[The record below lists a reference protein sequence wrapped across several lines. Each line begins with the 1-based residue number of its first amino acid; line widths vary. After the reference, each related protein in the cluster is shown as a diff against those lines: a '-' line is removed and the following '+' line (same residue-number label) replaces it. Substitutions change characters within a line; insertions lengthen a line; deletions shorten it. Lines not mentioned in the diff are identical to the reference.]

1 MLPTVSVIIP
11 NYNHARYLDQRIDSV
26 LNQTY
31 INFEVIILDDCS
43 TDNSWEVIEKFRSH
57 PQVSQIVFNET
68 NTGSPF
74 LQWQKGIA
82 LAKGEWI
89 WIAESD
95 DSADKRFLE
104 KFFSALSGKKNI
116 GLIYCDSNILDEH
129 GVRGNFA
136 EIKNKKFNTDRWSH
150 NYRNSGLDEIENF
163 LLPEGTINNTSA
175 VLFNKKVL
183 EQVNPFD
190 LNLRF
195 IGDKYAFVKVLS
207 KSDVLYVGEGLNFY
221 RDPFNTKHADRFV
234 FYFYEQF
241 LVFDWVYKNVKIHDR
256 KKFFDGFYS
265 NTRNSLFREW
275 NTVKLSIFKKLF
287 FLNPF
292 LLLKTILHNFLAP
305 FVGRIKA
312 TTISK

>member
-1 MLPTVSVIIP
+1 MLPKVSVIIP
-11 NYNHARYLDQRIDSV
+11 NYNHATYLGQRIDSV

-31 INFEVIILDDCS
+31 TNFEVIILDDCS
-43 TDNSWEVIEKFRSH
+43 TDSSRDVIERFRNDSH
-57 PQVSQIVFNET
+57 ISHIVFNET

-95 DSADKRFLE
+95 DSADKHFLE
-104 KFFSALSGKKNI
+104 KFVNALHGEQNI
-116 GLIYCDSNILDEH
+116 GLIYCDSNIVDDN

-136 EIKNKKFNTDRWSH
+136 DIKNKKFNTDRWSR

-183 EQVNPFD
+183 MDTNPFD
-190 LNLRF
+190 LNLRY

-221 RDPFNTKHADRFV
+221 RDPFNTKHSDRFIL
-234 FYFYEQF
+234 YFYEQF
-241 LVFDWVYKNVKIHDR
+241 LVFNWAYRNLEITDR

-275 NTVKLSIFKKLF
+275 NASKVSIYKKLF
-287 FLNPF
+287 LLNPF
-292 LLLKTILHNFLAP
+292 LLMKTILHNFLSP
-305 FVGRIKA
+305 FIGRIKPN
-312 TTISK
+312 TNP